1 MVVDVTEVVDS
12 EGSHQQIYFH
22 QPITSIQGG
31 DTEQTY
37 TVVQKHL
44 EPSQQ
49 QIVVTGAP
57 QVQSGARNIQ
67 NIHNGFEVM
76 Y

>member
-31 DTEQTY
+31 DTQPTY

-49 QIVVTGAP
+49 IVVGAP
-57 QVQSGARNIQ
+57 QVQSGARNVQ
-67 NIHNGFEVM
+67 NMHNAFEVM